1 MWRIN
6 LPSLPSRPPPHV
18 DPVVEAWLD
27 SLPPPTTNPSIKELR
42 QWRLNNYHGLGRSVF
57 VTCIILRAAS
67 FAIAVSA
74 TGVIAS
80 VVAQRHSPFD
90 VLDRLV
96 PVLVV
101 VGSAAFYIT
110 QTLRVDRADP
120 RYCHYHHHSVL

>member
-6 LPSLPSRPPPHV
+6 LPSLPSRPTPHL
-18 DPVVEAWLD
+18 DPAVEAWLD
-27 SLPPPTTNPSIKELR
+27 SLPPPTTKPSIKELR

-80 VVAQRHSPFD
+80 VVVLRHRPYD
-90 VLDRLV
+90 VIERLV

-101 VGSAAFYIT
+101 VGSAALHIN
-110 QTLRVDRADP
+110 QTRGADRADA
-120 RYCHYHHHSVL
+120 RYYCHHSVR

>member
-1 MWRIN
+1 M
-6 LPSLPSRPPPHV
+6 
-18 DPVVEAWLD
+18 DPAVEAWLD
-27 SLPPPTTNPSIKELR
+27 SLPPPTTKPSIKELR

-80 VVAQRHSPFD
+80 VVVLRHRPYD
-90 VLDRLV
+90 VIERLV

-101 VGSAAFYIT
+101 VGSAALRIN
-110 QTLRVDRADP
+110 QTRGADRADA
-120 RYCHYHHHSVL
+120 RYYCHHSVR

>member
-6 LPSLPSRPPPHV
+6 LPSLPSWPTPHF

-27 SLPPPTTNPSIKELR
+27 SLPPPTTRPSIRELR

-57 VTCIILRAAS
+57 ITCIILRAAS

-80 VVAQRHSPFD
+80 VVAQSHRPFD
-90 VLDRLV
+90 VLQRLV

-101 VGSAAFYIT
+101 VGSPVLHIN
-110 QTLRVDRADP
+110 QTLRGRP
-120 RYCHYHHHSVL
+120 R